1 MRFRVRLS
9 PSFVPKVEQG
19 GPGMVK
25 QHARAGVA
33 HDGSH
38 LPAHPGAVTM
48 DGALLA
54 GGFLFAVAAMREAG
68 MGIFQKCLEGVRLMV
83 LMMVS
88 LIKYPEKCE
97 FFAAKLRIKSDKQK
111 NVAKLLADRRF
122 REMA

>member
-38 LPAHPGAVTM
+38 LSAHPGTVTM

-68 MGIFQKCLEGVRLMV
+68 MGIFQKCLAGGAERGV
-83 LMMVS
+83 S
-88 LIKYPEKCE
+88 
-97 FFAAKLRIKSDKQK
+97 FFMAAIEPDHLRYY
-111 NVAKLLADRRF
+111 ALLSFDV
-122 REMA
+122 